1 MVRSVLEIADAGM
14 LTPIILEQYHI
25 YMADNSRISIA
36 GLNDGNVEY
45 VGQCIAECLK
55 QEC

>member
-1 MVRSVLEIADAGM
+1 VVRSVLEIADAGM